1 MIKAG
6 NYTIQDKGFV
16 SATENINGVPR
27 QALILELPGGID
39 EDALGAMCSGPI
51 EVVDDNGQ
59 VVQSHAGPFRVVS
72 HGLKLIRTSE
82 SDDVAA
88 LTARVT
94 SLEAELAEAK
104 SAKVSAQDA
113 LASLSERF
121 RTLQASITSTLKTGS
136 TEKAVASDGES
147 GV

>member
-39 EDALGAMCSGPI
+39 EATLEAMCSGPI

-88 LTARVT
+88 LAARVT
-94 SLEAELAEAK
+94 SLEAELAETK
-104 SAKVSAQDA
+104 SAKESAQDA
-113 LASLSERF
+113 LASLSEQF
-121 RTLQASITSTLKTGS
+121 DALKSSTTTGDEQAVNT
-136 TEKAVASDGES
+136 DGES

>member
-6 NYTIQDKGFV
+6 NYTIHDKGFV

-39 EDALGAMCSGPI
+39 EDTLAAMCSGPI

-59 VVQSHAGPFRVVS
+59 VVQSHEGPFCVVS
-72 HGLKLIRTSE
+72 HGLKLTRTSE

-88 LTARVT
+88 LSARVT
-94 SLEAELAEAK
+94 SLEAELAETK

-121 RTLQASITSTLKTGS
+121 RTLQASITSTIKTGT
-136 TEKAVASDGES
+136 TEKAVASDGDS

>member
-39 EDALGAMCSGPI
+39 EATLEAMCSGPI

-72 HGLKLIRTSE
+72 HGLKLTRTSE

-88 LTARVT
+88 LAARVT
-94 SLEAELAEAK
+94 SLEAELAETK
-104 SAKVSAQDA
+104 SAKESAQDA
-113 LASLSERF
+113 LASLSEQLDALKSS
-121 RTLQASITSTLKTGS
+121 TTTGDEQAVNT
-136 TEKAVASDGES
+136 DGES

>member
-39 EDALGAMCSGPI
+39 EKVLEAMCSGPI

-72 HGLKLIRTSE
+72 HGLKLARTSE
-82 SDDVAA
+82 SNDVAA
-88 LTARVT
+88 LASRVT
-94 SLEAELAEAK
+94 SLEAELAETK
-104 SAKVSAQDA
+104 SAKESAQDA

-121 RTLQASITSTLKTGS
+121 RTLQASITSTLKTGT
-136 TEKAVASDGES
+136 TEKAVESDGDS

>member
-6 NYTIQDKGFV
+6 NYTIHDKGFV

-39 EDALGAMCSGPI
+39 EATLEAMCSGPI

-59 VVQSHAGPFRVVS
+59 VVQSHAGPFCVVS
-72 HGLKLIRTSE
+72 HGLKLTRTSE

-88 LTARVT
+88 LAARVT
-94 SLEAELAEAK
+94 SLEAELAETK

-121 RTLQASITSTLKTGS
+121 RTLQASITSTLKTET

>member
-39 EDALGAMCSGPI
+39 EATLEAMCSGPI

-72 HGLKLIRTSE
+72 HGLKLTRTSE

-88 LTARVT
+88 LAARVT
-94 SLEAELAEAK
+94 SLEAELAETK
-104 SAKVSAQDA
+104 SAKESAQDA
-113 LASLSERF
+113 LASLSEQLDALKSS
-121 RTLQASITSTLKTGS
+121 TTTEDEQAVNT
-136 TEKAVASDGES
+136 DGES

>member
-6 NYTIQDKGFV
+6 NYTIHDKGFV

-39 EDALGAMCSGPI
+39 EATLAAMCSGPI

-59 VVQSHAGPFRVVS
+59 VVQSHAGPFCVVS
-72 HGLKLIRTSE
+72 HGLKLTRTSE

-88 LTARVT
+88 LAARVT
-94 SLEAELAEAK
+94 SLEAELAETK

-121 RTLQASITSTLKTGS
+121 RTLQASITSTLKTET

>member
-39 EDALGAMCSGPI
+39 EEALEAMCSGPI

-72 HGLKLIRTSE
+72 HGLKLARTSE

>member
-39 EDALGAMCSGPI
+39 EATLEAMCTGPI

-72 HGLKLIRTSE
+72 HGLKLARTSE
-82 SDDVAA
+82 RDDVAA
-88 LTARVT
+88 LASRVT
-94 SLEAELAEAK
+94 SLEAELAETK
-104 SAKVSAQDA
+104 SAKESAQDA

-121 RTLQASITSTLKTGS
+121 RTLQASITSTLKTGT
-136 TEKAVASDGES
+136 TEKAVESDGDS

>member
-6 NYTIQDKGFV
+6 NYAIQDKGFV

-39 EDALGAMCSGPI
+39 EATLEAMCSGPI

-72 HGLKLIRTSE
+72 HGLKLTRTSE

-88 LTARVT
+88 LAARVT
-94 SLEAELAEAK
+94 SLEAELAETK
-104 SAKVSAQDA
+104 SAKESAQDA
-113 LASLSERF
+113 LASLSEQLDALKSS
-121 RTLQASITSTLKTGS
+121 TTTGDEQAVNT
-136 TEKAVASDGES
+136 DGES

>member
-6 NYTIQDKGFV
+6 NYTIHDKGFV

-39 EDALGAMCSGPI
+39 EATLEAMCSGPI

-59 VVQSHAGPFRVVS
+59 VVQSHAGPFCVVS
-72 HGLKLIRTSE
+72 HGLKLTRTSE

-88 LTARVT
+88 LAARVT
-94 SLEAELAEAK
+94 SLEAELAETK

-121 RTLQASITSTLKTGS
+121 RTLQASLTSTIKTGT

>member
-39 EDALGAMCSGPI
+39 EDTLGAMCSGPI

-72 HGLKLIRTSE
+72 HGLKLITSE

-88 LTARVT
+88 LAARVT

-121 RTLQASITSTLKTGS
+121 RTLQASLTSTLNTET

>member
-6 NYTIQDKGFV
+6 NYTIHDKGFV

-39 EDALGAMCSGPI
+39 EAALAAMCSGPI

-72 HGLKLIRTSE
+72 HGLKLTRTSE

-88 LTARVT
+88 LAARVT
-94 SLEAELAEAK
+94 SLEAELAETK
-104 SAKVSAQDA
+104 SAKESAQDA
-113 LASLSERF
+113 LASLSEQLDALKSS
-121 RTLQASITSTLKTGS
+121 TTTEDEQAVNT
-136 TEKAVASDGES
+136 DGES

>member
-39 EDALGAMCSGPI
+39 EATLEAMCSGPI

-72 HGLKLIRTSE
+72 HGLKLTRTSE

-88 LTARVT
+88 LAARVT
-94 SLEAELAEAK
+94 SLEAELAETK
-104 SAKVSAQDA
+104 SAKESAQDA
-113 LASLSERF
+113 LASLSEQLDALKS
-121 RTLQASITSTLKTGS
+121 TTTTGDEQAVNT
-136 TEKAVASDGES
+136 DGES

>member
-39 EDALGAMCSGPI
+39 EKVLEAMCSGPI

-72 HGLKLIRTSE
+72 HGLKLARTSE

-88 LTARVT
+88 LASRVT
-94 SLEAELAEAK
+94 SLEAELAETK
-104 SAKVSAQDA
+104 SAKESAQDA

-121 RTLQASITSTLKTGS
+121 RTLQASNTSTLKTGT
-136 TEKAVASDGES
+136 TEKAVASDGDS